1 MGGLRM
7 PELLVIGL
15 IVLLLFG
22 PGKLAGLGKGLG
34 EGIRDF
40 KKAMSGED
48 EKKPD
53 AVASGEQRGAGAPS
67 AGAAPSRGATDERST

>member
-15 IVLLLFG
+15 IVLVLFG

-34 EGIRDF
+34 EGIRGF
-40 KKAMSGED
+40 KKAMAGED
-48 EKKPD
+48 EGRPE
-53 AVASGEQRGAGAPS
+53 AAEQKRLAETATAPAAGPS
-67 AGAAPSRGATDERST
+67 EHGRSA

>member
-15 IVLLLFG
+15 IVLVLFG

-34 EGIRDF
+34 EGIRGF
-40 KKAMSGED
+40 KKAMAGED
-48 EKKPD
+48 EAKPGTVEPKRL
-53 AVASGEQRGAGAPS
+53 AESS
-67 AGAAPSRGATDERST
+67 AAAPAAEPSEHGRNA